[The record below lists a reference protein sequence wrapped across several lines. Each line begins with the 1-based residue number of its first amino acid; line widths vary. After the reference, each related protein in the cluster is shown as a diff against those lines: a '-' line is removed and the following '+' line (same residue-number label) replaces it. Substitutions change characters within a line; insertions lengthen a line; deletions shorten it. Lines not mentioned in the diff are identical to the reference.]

1 MELSELTS
9 DEALVLVGFMRI
21 IVRADGEYSDA
32 ERQHVAIVEQAL
44 GPARFQQAMLDVRGQ
59 ADKLD
64 ELKAAAKNVTRPE
77 ARRAIYDVLQKIAA
91 SDDISAE
98 EEKPLRWLASW
109 WALA

>member
-21 IVRADGEYSDA
+21 VVRADGDYSEA

-44 GPARFQQAMLDVRGQ
+44 GVERFQQAMLDVRGH
-59 ADKLD
+59 ADKL
-64 ELKAAAKNVTRPE
+64 EQLKAAAKNVTRPD
-77 ARRAIYDVLQKIAA
+77 ARRTIYDVLQKIAA
-91 SDDISAE
+91 SDEVSVE

-109 WALA
+109 WAL